1 MMNFNYCSY
10 EHIFV
15 AKQAEKSEIIAEI
28 LKRQIIFAFLKIFT
42 LTVTNAFLK
51 LLFVIVLTY

>member
-1 MMNFNYCSY
+1 MMNFNYCLY

-15 AKQAEKSEIIAEI
+15 EKQAEKSEIIAEI
-28 LKRQIIFAFLKIFT
+28 LKRQIIFAFLKILT
-42 LTVTNAFLK
+42 LTVTNTFLK